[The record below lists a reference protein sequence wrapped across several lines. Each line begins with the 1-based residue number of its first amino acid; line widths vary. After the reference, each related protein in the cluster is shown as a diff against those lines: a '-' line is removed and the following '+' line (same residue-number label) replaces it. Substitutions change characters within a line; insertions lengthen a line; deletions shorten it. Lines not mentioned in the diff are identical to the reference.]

1 MKLYQ
6 KDYETIHILSLGGV
20 QIPRNDSKISCK
32 TPIALEQF
40 LRDFPEVNSIVLH
53 LDNDRA
59 GRLATKTIQKNLT
72 QYHVRDSP
80 PKYGKDVNDDLK
92 TRLGIEKYPH
102 NPCQKRI
109 QTRRFF

>member
-1 MKLYQ
+1 M
-6 KDYETIHILSLGGV
+6 
-20 QIPRNDSKISCK
+20 
-32 TPIALEQF
+32 
-40 LRDFPEVNSIVLH
+40 NSIVLH

-59 GRLATKTIQKNLT
+59 GRLATKTIQQNLS

-102 NPCQKRI
+102 NPYPKRI
-109 QTRRFF
+109 QTR

>member
-1 MKLYQ
+1 MKRFIFCHWEVYRFQ
-6 KDYETIHILSLGGV
+6 ETI
-20 QIPRNDSKISCK
+20 QKISCK

-59 GRLATKTIQKNLT
+59 GRLATKTIQQNLT

-80 PKYGKDVNDDLK
+80 PKYGKDGNDDLK

-102 NPCQKRI
+102 NSYPKRI

>member
-1 MKLYQ
+1 MC
-6 KDYETIHILSLGGV
+6 LSV
-20 QIPRNDSKISCK
+20 
-32 TPIALEQF
+32 PICFASW
-40 LRDFPEVNSIVLH
+40 EVFVLLSRFAFIMVMLTVSRVITIVLH

-59 GRLATKTIQKNLT
+59 GRLATKTIQQNLT

-92 TRLGIEKYPH
+92 TRLGIEKYPR

-109 QTRRFF
+109 QTR